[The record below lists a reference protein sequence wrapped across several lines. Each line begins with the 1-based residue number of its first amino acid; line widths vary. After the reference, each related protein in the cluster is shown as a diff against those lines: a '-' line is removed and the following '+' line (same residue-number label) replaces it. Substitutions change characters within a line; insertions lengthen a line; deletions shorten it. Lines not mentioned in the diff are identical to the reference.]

1 MTEDGGQGVKGR
13 PQRFAN
19 LSWAVLWDEVAG
31 GHVYARNVDLV
42 VRDGRIVFA
51 GPAAELPG
59 EYAGL
64 PVDVD
69 GTGLMAMP
77 GFVNIHSHPATEPMN
92 RGLFDELGSPGL
104 YYSSLYEYMP
114 VFRSDARS
122 KPDCA
127 RVAYSEMLL
136 SGVTT
141 VVDLSTP
148 WDGWLDVA
156 AESGLRVCLAPMFR
170 SAAWRT
176 DDGHTVSYSWLED
189 DGRRGMAEALEIV
202 DAARGHACGRLMGM
216 VAPAQIDTCS
226 EELLKAS
233 FVEAD
238 KRDIA
243 WQTHAAQSIVEFHEI
258 TRRHGMT
265 PIQWLHH
272 LGVLSP
278 RSIVGHGIFLDDNPS
293 TPWHTK
299 TDLSL
304 LADDGASV
312 AHCPTVFA
320 RRGYVLRDFGR
331 YRKAGVRLGIGTDTY
346 PHTILDDLRLAAY
359 LGRVQAGSPTA
370 VPTRA
375 VFDAVTVAG
384 AAMLRR
390 DDLGRL
396 AVGGCADIVLV
407 DLKHPMMQPS
417 IDPVRS
423 LIVSCDD
430 RAIHSVYVG
439 GRKAVEAGRVLT
451 MDYVGATE
459 RLVGEQA
466 RIVGSVAE
474 RDRLGRSAE
483 TLIPSTFPIR

>member
-1 MTEDGGQGVKGR
+1 MTAVNGR
-13 PQRFAN
+13 PLRFAN
-19 LSWAVLWDEVAG
+19 LSWAVMWDEAAG
-31 GHVYARNVDLV
+31 EHVYARDVDLV

-51 GPAAELPG
+51 GPAGRMPA
-59 EYAGL
+59 EYADL
-64 PVDVD
+64 LADVD

-156 AESGLRVCLAPMFR
+156 AESGLRVCVAPMFR

-176 DDGHTVSYSWLED
+176 DDGHTVTYSWMED
-189 DGRRGMAEALEIV
+189 GGRRGMEEALDIV
-202 DAARGHACGRLMGM
+202 DAARGHASGRLMGM

-226 EELLKAS
+226 PELLKAS
-233 FVEAD
+233 FAEAER
-238 KRDIA
+238 RDIA

-265 PIQWLHH
+265 PVQWLAH
-272 LGVLSP
+272 LGTLSE
-278 RSIVGHGIFLDDNPS
+278 RSIVGHGIFLDDHPS

-299 TDLSL
+299 ADLAL
-304 LADDGASV
+304 LAGSGTSV

-331 YRKAGVRLGIGTDTY
+331 YRAAGVRLGIGTDTY

-359 LGRVQAGSPTA
+359 LGRVQAGTPAA

-375 VFDAVTVAG
+375 VFDAATVAG
-384 AAMLRR
+384 AAMVRR

-396 AVGGCADIVLV
+396 AIGGSADLVLV

-423 LIVSCDD
+423 LIISCDD
-430 RAIHSVYVG
+430 RAIRAVYVA
-439 GRKAVEAGRVLT
+439 GRKVVEAGRVLT
-451 MDYVGATE
+451 MDHAGATD
-459 RLVGEQA
+459 RLVEEQA
-466 RIVGSVAE
+466 RIVGSVAG

-483 TLIPSTFPIR
+483 TLIPSTFRRC